1 MACTEEGLNSMKS
14 FRKAVMILMLA
25 TIVANTGLQT
35 DAHRLAQAKSDPQ
48 TIAKLAQILERSGYT
63 YKKAADNVWVANFK
77 GDSLTDIH
85 VIVTSAEGLIV
96 MGVVVAEK
104 SAMQVTPEMMRKLL
118 KLTHEIDRVKIG
130 FDNDDDLFVRA
141 EVSAR
146 LFDLEEFKFDMQ
158 QVAAA
163 SDKVHAAI
171 KPFVNR

>member
-1 MACTEEGLNSMKS
+1 MII
-14 FRKAVMILMLA
+14 FRMGVMILMME
-25 TIVANTGLQT
+25 TIVASTGLQT
-35 DAHRLAQAKSDPQ
+35 DARRLAQAKSDPQ

-104 SAMQVTPEMMRKLL
+104 STMQVTPEMMRKLL

>member
-1 MACTEEGLNSMKS
+1 MKL
-14 FRKAVMILMLA
+14 FRKTTMILMMAMMVTSAVLKA
-25 TIVANTGLQT
+25 
-35 DAHRLAQAKSDPQ
+35 DAGRLLQAKSDPQ
-48 TIAKLAQILERSGYT
+48 TVARLAGILERSGYT
-63 YKKAADNVWVANFK
+63 YKKAADNVWLVNFK
-77 GDSLTDIH
+77 GNSLADINI
-85 VIVTSAEGLIV
+85 IVTSAEGLII

-104 SAMQVTPEMMRKLL
+104 STMQVTPEMMRKLL

-130 FDNDDDLFVRA
+130 FDNDDDLFVRS

-158 QVAAA
+158 QVAAG

>member
-1 MACTEEGLNSMKS
+1 MKM
-14 FRKAVMILMLA
+14 FRKAAMSLLMAMMFSSAVLKA
-25 TIVANTGLQT
+25 
-35 DAHRLAQAKSDPQ
+35 DARRLSQAKSDPQ
-48 TIAKLAQILERSGYT
+48 TVARLAGILERSGYT
-63 YKKAADNVWVANFK
+63 YKKAADNVWLVNFK
-77 GDSLTDIH
+77 GNSLADINI
-85 VIVTSAEGLIV
+85 IVTSAEGLII

-104 SAMQVTPEMMRKLL
+104 STMQVTAEMMRKLL

-130 FDNDDDLFVRA
+130 FDNDDDLFVRS

-171 KPFVNR
+171 RPFVNR